1 MQTVLSKTGIEV
13 RYPCTV
19 HLLLNGENFECDY
32 KSDHTGL
39 DLLKFVCSI
48 QKIPDYSLWGL
59 KYMDCKSMDEQRYWL
74 DLDKLIRSQMKNIS
88 PIRFYFRAKVYPP
101 EPYKVQ
107 EASVRHLLFQQL
119 RLDLMG
125 GRLFCEVNE
134 AAMLVALVLQH
145 VHSDFVPTSAWI
157 YIMYMKSH
165 VLRKERCSCE
175 FYSAVQKRALDIY
188 QRLLA
193 GLQRLEIEDMFLR
206 LASKLDSYGVEPF
219 LVRNIDKQELLLCIN
234 FHGLRAYGKNKAIFL
249 LRWPQVSK
257 ITHEGKGLFV
267 HFAQGGVKVLECI
280 SFSECAYIWSIA
292 TDHHVYF
299 TSPRYV
305 SSAARE
311 EDSPLPQDGRSD
323 LSSFFG
329 SCLNEYKCARFEH
342 EMLEEQ
348 LQVSCSLLRLIDFN
362 SWRSQLSVIYAV
374 VILYIMGT
382 HACLFEELPFF
393 EGLKNWVLSFM
404 SRLVFNKVLPF

>member
-48 QKIPDYSLWGL
+48 QKIPEHRLWGL
-59 KYMDCKSMDEQRYWL
+59 KYTDSKSMDEQRFWL
-74 DLDKLIRSQMKNIS
+74 DLDKLIRSQMKTIS

-101 EPYKVQ
+101 EPYKVPD
-107 EASVRHLLFQQL
+107 AAIRHLLFQQL
-119 RLDLMG
+119 RLDVLG

-145 VHSDFVPTSAWI
+145 VHGNFLQASTWV
-157 YIMYMKSH
+157 YIMYMKSN
-165 VLRKERCSCE
+165 VLRKERCSCQ

-193 GLQRLEIEDMFLR
+193 GLERLEIEDMFLR
-206 LASKLDSYGVEPF
+206 VASKLDSYGVEPF
-219 LVRNIDKQELLLCIN
+219 LVRDIDKQEMLLCIN
-234 FHGLRAYGKNKAIFL
+234 FHGLRAYGTNRTVFL

-267 HFAQGGVKVLECI
+267 HFARGGVKVLECI

-299 TSPRYV
+299 TSPRCV
-305 SSAARE
+305 SSAAGDE
-311 EDSPLPQDGRSD
+311 SPLPQQDGGSD
-323 LSSFFG
+323 HSSFFG
-329 SCLNEYKCARFEH
+329 SRLTEYKCARFEH
-342 EMLEEQ
+342 DMLEEQ

-382 HACLFEELPFF
+382 HACVLEELPLF
-393 EGLKNWVLSFM
+393 EGLKNWVLNFM